1 MEVWKKREALPPP
14 YIPRDEISSSRV
26 CTYCKIEKPIEEFEK
41 MKTGTYRY
49 VCNACK
55 YRYYTLPAYYRRKA
69 KAWGLT

>member
-14 YIPRDEISSSRV
+14 YIPRDTLPSSRT
-26 CTYCKIEKPIEEFEK
+26 CTYCKIEKPISAFEK